1 MADVEIIIDNTD
13 KAMTNMQDGIERAL
27 EAIGAQCENYAKMLC
42 PVDTGNLRN
51 SINHAKENSNTVV
64 VGTNVEYAIYVH
76 EGHKTPSGGHVA
88 PRRFLRDAAVNHTEE
103 YKRIAEAAIKGAL
116 G

>member
-1 MADVEIIIDNTD
+1 MADVEIVIDNTD
-13 KAMTNMQDGIERAL
+13 KAMANMEEGIEKAL
-27 EAIGAQCENYAKMLC
+27 EAIGAQCENYAKMTC

-51 SINHAKENSNTVV
+51 SITHERRGKSSVYI
-64 VGTNVEYAIYVH
+64 GTNVEYAIYVH

-103 YKRIAEAAIKGAL
+103 YTHIAEAAIKGAF
-116 G
+116 